1 MQLKEIEALKNAA
14 IRVGSVFKMVFY
26 PKDGITPKG
35 ESAVD
40 RTKYFVIAGI
50 DSEGNYI
57 GAAIINTDIN
67 LNFAHEIAPYQHC
80 IYPDKYA
87 FLNGKYR
94 YVDCYK
100 LREIEKQRI
109 ANKAEYIDC
118 LDVDDIDKIRMLL
131 KSSPTT
137 DPCTIEQYNL

>member
-1 MQLKEIEALKNAA
+1 M
-14 IRVGSVFKMVFY
+14 
-26 PKDGITPKG
+26 
-35 ESAVD
+35 
-40 RTKYFVIAGI
+40 
-50 DSEGNYI
+50 
-57 GAAIINTDIN
+57 
-67 LNFAHEIAPYQHC
+67 NFAHEIAPYQHC

-100 LREIEKQRI
+100 LREIEKLRI